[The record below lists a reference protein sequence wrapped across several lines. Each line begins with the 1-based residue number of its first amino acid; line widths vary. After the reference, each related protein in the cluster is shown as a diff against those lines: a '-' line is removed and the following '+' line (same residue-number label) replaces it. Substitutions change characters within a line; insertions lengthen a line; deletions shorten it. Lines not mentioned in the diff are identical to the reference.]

1 MEEFAEAIHETVH
14 QAEHGSEGHRNPLMG
29 RVGICVAITA
39 TLMALTTIKGNIVV
53 QESTLLQSRIN
64 NTWALF
70 QAKSTKQHLA
80 ENTKEI
86 LGALKDSGSSA
97 AVLEPRVKHYE
108 AEGLRY
114 EHEKGDIK
122 QQADALEE
130 TRHLLHQQHE
140 HFSIAEA
147 IFSLSMALFGLTALT
162 QRKALLNVGLVFAV
176 LGFGAGIWALSGA
189 PKPEPEHPTASAEH
203 H

>member
-1 MEEFAEAIHETVH
+1 MEELAEAIHETLH
-14 QAEHGSEGHRNPLMG
+14 EAGHGAKNPLMG
-29 RVGICVAITA
+29 RVGICVALTA

-53 QESTLLQSRIN
+53 QESALLQSQIN

-97 AVLEPRVKHYE
+97 AALEPRMKHYE
-108 AEGLRY
+108 EESKRY
-114 EHEKGDIK
+114 EHEKEGIK
-122 QQADALEE
+122 RDAETKEE
-130 TRHLLHQQHE
+130 TRHGLHTQHE
-140 HFSIAEA
+140 RFAIAEA

-162 QRKALLNVGLVFAV
+162 QRKMLLTVGLVFAV
-176 LGFGAGIWALSGA
+176 LGFGTGIWALNSG
-189 PKPEPEHPTASAEH
+189 PKAEKTASEH

>member
-1 MEEFAEAIHETVH
+1 MEELAEAIHETVH
-14 QAEHGSEGHRNPLMG
+14 GASHGSRNPLMG
-29 RVGICVAITA
+29 RVGICVALTA

-53 QESTLLQSRIN
+53 QESALLQSQIN

-97 AVLEPRVKHYE
+97 AALEPRMKHYE
-108 AEGLRY
+108 EEGKRY
-114 EHEKGDIK
+114 EEEKETIK
-122 QQADALEE
+122 RDAEAKEE
-130 TRHLLHQQHE
+130 TRHGLHTQHE
-140 HFSIAEA
+140 RFSIAEA
-147 IFSLSMALFGLTALT
+147 ILSLSMALFGLTALT
-162 QRKALLNVGLVFAV
+162 QRKALLSVGLVFAV
-176 LGFGAGIWALSGA
+176 LGLGTGIWALNSG
-189 PKPEPEHPTASAEH
+189 PKVQPTAREH